1 MGPTKSFELK
11 GDSSYRDS
19 SYGEFT
25 VSKYFLIHNSDSIG
39 FPLKIHTIRERVNTI
54 GLGTKCVNASGN
66 RLKDVYA
73 KNINKRI

>member
-1 MGPTKSFELK
+1 MWAFG
-11 GDSSYRDS
+11 
-19 SYGEFT
+19 
-25 VSKYFLIHNSDSIG
+25 G
-39 FPLKIHTIRERVNTI
+39 FPLEIHTIRERVNTI